1 MSVTGPAAAAGIR
14 RISLPN
20 GLRVLLAPEAAG
32 SCVAVAA
39 HYRVGFRSDPLGRP
53 GLAHLLEHL
62 MFRRGKT
69 DGVHPVERV
78 GGHRNAAT
86 GPDVTDFHQVGP
98 AEALE
103 AMLADE
109 AARMRD
115 LDLDERALRA
125 EKNVVADEIRRNVTD
140 RPYGG
145 FPKAVLPPLLY
156 RTYANAHDG
165 YGDAAALAP
174 ATVEECRAFFTR
186 HHTPGNALLTV
197 AGAFDPDT
205 AARLAARHF
214 ATLPA
219 RTSVAPPDLDEPEPA
234 AERHGSHHDPLAP
247 LPAVSVGYRLPDPGA
262 DLPAHL
268 AHVLLAAV
276 LEERLRERLV
286 AREGV
291 AVAVTV
297 ACGLIGGP
305 FAARHPVTLACT
317 VTLTVGA
324 EHRRA
329 TDAVDA
335 ELGLLAR
342 HGPSADEHLVATR
355 RWTTSLLR
363 GHDSLLAR
371 LRSLATFELLHGD
384 AALHH
389 RVPVLAAAVTPAD
402 TARAATRLRTSARA
416 ILTLPVAPPSASP
429 TPPTEFRPVG
439 PITCAPPADTRP
451 VGRTEFAPPAESP
464 PTGPNMPTPPAE
476 PRPVDS
482 PTPAPP
488 ADPRPVDSPTPA
500 PPADPRPVDSPTP

>member
-1 MSVTGPAAAAGIR
+1 MSVTGHAAAAGIR

-20 GLRVLLAPEAAG
+20 GLQVLLAPEAAG

-39 HYRVGFRSDPLGRP
+39 HYRVGFRSDPVGRP

-156 RTYANAHDG
+156 RTYANVHDG

-214 ATLPA
+214 ATVPA

-234 AERHGSHHDPLAP
+234 AECHGSHHDPLAP
-247 LPAVSVGYRLPDPGA
+247 LPAVCVGYRLPDPGA

-317 VTLTVGA
+317 VTLTAGA

-355 RWTTSLLR
+355 RWTASLLR

-371 LRSLATFELLHGD
+371 LRSLATFELLHSD

-389 RVPVLAAAVTPAD
+389 RVPLLAAAVTPAD

-429 TPPTEFRPVG
+429 TPPT
-439 PITCAPPADTRP
+439 PPADQRP

-464 PTGPNMPTPPAE
+464 PAGPNMPTPPAE

-482 PTPAPP
+482 PTPTPP
-488 ADPRPVDSPTPA
+488 ADPRPMRPRTPA
-500 PPADPRPVDSPTP
+500 PPTEPRPVAPTPSAGGSR